1 MLLILGKNVVKKEK
15 EKKPL
20 PIYFRKTHMFLISD
34 GRFLQFLQLKE
45 LNTFKEYGQ
54 VVTRLLE

>member
-1 MLLILGKNVVKKEK
+1 MLLILGKNAVKKEK
-15 EKKPL
+15 EKTPL
-20 PIYFRKTHMFLISD
+20 HIYFRKTHMFLNLD
-34 GRFLQFLQLKE
+34 GRFLQFLQLNE